1 MRHKLLLAL
10 LGVSL
15 AFLTFHFVQPLA
27 LHHIAHAQ
35 VTATPF
41 LLKTDLY
48 SYEQDPD
55 GVLINRFVQA
65 RRSDGTVVR
74 SESILG
80 KVGFSAAH
88 SVRSITFMDGR
99 RFSAYDAT
107 KVMVA
112 WPRLPEQTLAIHK
125 ERILNPPK
133 NCVFPGHTL
142 KGYGILLG
150 RTVAIVERPRVG
162 NTQITAWDDPSLG
175 CVDLKYQVQEVATDG
190 SRKLLTEAKPVS
202 LTLGEPDASL
212 FEIAYP
218 AMKPS
223 EALHKEAD
231 ALGVTWDDSL
241 ARFASREDSAFSA
254 AEKGLNY

>member
-1 MRHKLLLAL
+1 MRHILILAL
-10 LGVSL
+10 LSISL
-15 AFLTFHFVQPLA
+15 VLLTFHFVQPLA

-35 VTATPF
+35 ITATPF
-41 LLKTDLY
+41 LLKMDLY
-48 SYEQDPD
+48 SYEQDPS

-65 RRSDGTVVR
+65 RRSDGTMVR
-74 SESILG
+74 SEGIFG
-80 KVGFSAAH
+80 KVGFFAGH
-88 SVRSITFMDGR
+88 SVRSVTFLDGR
-99 RFSAYDAT
+99 RFSVYDST
-107 KVMVA
+107 NVMVA
-112 WPRLPEQTLAIHK
+112 WPPLSEQTLAIHK

-142 KGYGILLG
+142 KGYGNLLG
-150 RTVAIVERPRVG
+150 RTVAIVERPRVE

-175 CVDLKYQVQEVATDG
+175 CVDLKYQVQEVAANG
-190 SRKLLTEAKPVS
+190 SLKLLTEASPVS